1 MVRPY
6 AIKGHKRK
14 KREENYD
21 REEVE
26 QLLEEE
32 TAATATQD
40 EKKAE
45 EVSLELPGI
54 PLVPSNLNN
63 KTGVTFILER
73 ACLEVAKVGK
83 VNKFYFFSCYFYSCI
98 INSFCLTYPKKNKN
112 HFAYLFIKNCPP
124 PFSIHLLKQVCV

>member
-45 EVSLELPGI
+45 EVTLELPGI

-83 VNKFYFFSCYFYSCI
+83 VNKFYFFSCCFYSCI
-98 INSFCLTYPKKNKN
+98 INSFCLTYPKKKK
-112 HFAYLFIKNCPP
+112 FI
-124 PFSIHLLKQVCV
+124 LLTCS

>member
-6 AIKGHKRK
+6 TIKGHKRK
-14 KREENYD
+14 RREENYD
-21 REEVE
+21 KEEVE

-40 EKKAE
+40 ENKAE
-45 EVSLELPGI
+45 EITHELPGI
-54 PLVPSNLNN
+54 PLVPFKSNN

-83 VNKFYFFSCYFYSCI
+83 V
-98 INSFCLTYPKKNKN
+98 INSISSLVMSTPALLI
-112 HFAYLFIKNCPP
+112 HFAYLFIKTTPL
-124 PFSIHLLKQVCV
+124 PF

>member
-26 QLLEEE
+26 QSLEEGTEATAAQDEKAEE
-32 TAATATQD
+32 TA
-40 EKKAE
+40 
-45 EVSLELPGI
+45 LELPGI
-54 PLVPSNLNN
+54 PIVPSNSNN

-83 VNKFYFFSCYFYSCI
+83 VNKFYLLSLVISTPSLLI
-98 INSFCLTYPKKNKN
+98 HVRTRSKRTVL
-112 HFAYLFIKNCPP
+112 L
-124 PFSIHLLKQVCV
+124 PFQSIF